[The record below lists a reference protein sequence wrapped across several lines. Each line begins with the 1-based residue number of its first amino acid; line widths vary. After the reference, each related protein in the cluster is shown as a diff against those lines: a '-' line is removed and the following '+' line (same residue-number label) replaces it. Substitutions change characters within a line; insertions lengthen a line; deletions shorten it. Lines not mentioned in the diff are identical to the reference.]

1 MNATRILLV
10 EDERITAMYEQGL
23 LEDAGYTV
31 TGTVSSAEDAIRIAD
46 EQSPDLVLMDIKLAG
61 EMDGI
66 KAAAVIRERFG
77 IPVVFVTA
85 HTDKEFLDRAKIS
98 EPFGYVVKPFT
109 LDGLRTNIEIALYK
123 HRLEATLKER
133 EQFLVDVTSE
143 LGEGL
148 FVLDRKGRLVF
159 INPEAERLLGWTQQE
174 LDNRD
179 VHELIH
185 NYQGLGVPASDCR
198 VLQVLRTGKT
208 DRVDEDH
215 FFHRDGRRF
224 PVSYAAAPISR
235 HGDVTRVVV
244 SFQDISEKKRLHEQ
258 LKYLATHD
266 AVTGLHNR
274 SELVRQIDE
283 EVARALRYERP
294 VCIFM
299 VDIDHFKR
307 INDGHGHQTGDSVL
321 RQFAGFLEEETRKSD
336 YVARYGGEEF
346 IILLPETSL
355 SKGRELAGRLC
366 EGVAAHPFRLD
377 DATPTTISVSLGVA
391 NLPAHGNSAQ
401 VLIAAADKAMY
412 LAKNKGRNQVCIAGD
427 SAPD

>member
-1 MNATRILLV
+1 MSATRILLV
-10 EDERITAMYEQGL
+10 EDERITAMYEQDL

-31 TGTVSSAEDAIRIAD
+31 AGTASSAEDAIRMAG
-46 EQSPDLVLMDIKLAG
+46 ERHPSLVLMDIKLEG
-61 EMDGI
+61 RMDGI
-66 KAAAVIRERFG
+66 QAAAVVRERFD

-85 HTDKEFLDRAKIS
+85 HTDKELMERAKIS

-109 LDGLRTNIEIALYK
+109 LDQLRTNIEIALYK
-123 HRLEATLKER
+123 HRLEKELKER
-133 EQFLVDVTSE
+133 EQFLEDITSE
-143 LGEGL
+143 LAEGL

-174 LDNRD
+174 LADND
-179 VHELIH
+179 VHHLIH
-185 NYQGLGVPASDCR
+185 GYRGLEVPVPDCR
-198 VLQVLRTGKT
+198 ALKVLHTGET

-224 PVSYAAAPISR
+224 PVSYTAAPISR
-235 HGDVTRVVV
+235 HGDITGVVV
-244 SFQDISEKKRLHEQ
+244 AFQDISDKKRLDEK

-274 SELVRQIDE
+274 SELARQIDE

-294 VCIFM
+294 ICVFM

-307 INDGHGHQTGDSVL
+307 INDSHGHQTGDSVL
-321 RQFAGFLEEETRKSD
+321 RQFAGFLQRETRKSD

-355 SKGRELAGRLC
+355 SEARELAERLC
-366 EGVAAHPFRLD
+366 AGVAAHRFHLD
-377 DATPTTISVSLGVA
+377 DDTPITLSVSLGVA
-391 NLPAHGNSAQ
+391 NLPAHGRSDQ

-412 LAKNKGRNQVCIAGD
+412 RAKSGGRNRVCIAGD
-427 SAPD
+427 SVPE

>member
-23 LEDAGYTV
+23 LEDAGYKV

-98 EPFGYVVKPFT
+98 EPFGYVIKPFT

-148 FVLDRKGRLVF
+148 FVLDRTGRLVF

-174 LDNRD
+174 LDGRD

-185 NYQGLGVPASDCR
+185 KHQGRGVPASGCR

-235 HGDVTRVVV
+235 HGDVTGVVV

-274 SELVRQIDE
+274 SELARQIDE

-294 VCIFM
+294 VCVFM

-321 RQFAGFLEEETRKSD
+321 RQFAGFLKEETRKSD

-346 IILLPETSL
+346 IIILPETSL
-355 SKGRELAGRLC
+355 SKGRELADRLC
-366 EGVAAHPFRLD
+366 EGVAVHPFRLD
-377 DATPTTISVSLGVA
+377 DATPITISVSLGVA
-391 NLPAHGNSAQ
+391 NLPAHGNSVQ

-427 SAPD
+427 SVPD